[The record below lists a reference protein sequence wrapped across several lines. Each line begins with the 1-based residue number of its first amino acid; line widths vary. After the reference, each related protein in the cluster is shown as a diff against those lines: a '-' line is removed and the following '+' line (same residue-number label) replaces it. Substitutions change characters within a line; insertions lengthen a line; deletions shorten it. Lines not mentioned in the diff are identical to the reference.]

1 MEKKFLPAR
10 AAGIA
15 GIIFVVAAA
24 VPGFASGSPPDPSD
38 PAAKFLSYYHD
49 NRSALITAALL
60 GMIGTFFAFFFFAK
74 LISALRRADGET
86 GALTLVAVVSIAVV
100 ATMAAIGG
108 ILSATAAFRLGG
120 AEHIDAVT
128 LVAFNDAASITFA
141 LLGVPLAAFFAS
153 QGLLMMGTRLLPAWL
168 AVLNTGHGRARV
180 RRELHGAVD
189 DGVLLAGRTGRAVPR
204 PVAPCHCRA
213 LDKHRHARPA
223 GAIRRRRLRSGDG
236 GRGSR
241 SGWLRVAHRL
251 HGAACRQGRFAYP

>member
-168 AVLNTGHGRARV
+168 AVLTLVMAALEFVGSFTVLSTTGFFSPGGPAGLFLGLLPLAIVVLSTSIVMLV
-180 RRELHGAVD
+180 RPAPFDGVASAAGTAGAVPAA
-189 DGVLLAGRTGRAVPR
+189 AG
-204 PVAPCHCRA
+204 
-213 LDKHRHARPA
+213 
-223 GAIRRRRLRSGDG
+223 
-236 GRGSR
+236 
-241 SGWLRVAHRL
+241 
-251 HGAACRQGRFAYP
+251 